1 MNNEA
6 TPENGSTWQDL
17 VNSIEDPAAPH
28 LRESEECDE
37 IFEDLAS
44 NAGQAEAKGAPCEDC
59 GEVHDEENFD
69 LNELQ
74 GGILQF
80 MEAIG
85 LNDLVKDLKQTI
97 ADQREHQE
105 RMGRTTEQLVN
116 AIEQADSRLEGGDRV
131 EWALMRL
138 ECGCLVPTL
147 RVGDEWT
154 QTSERFAEIA
164 TSEQV
169 RQIVEAMALLGKDLL
184 NVMKEL
190 QEEGR

>member
-6 TPENGSTWQDL
+6 TPEPDS
-17 VNSIEDPAAPH
+17 
-28 LRESEECDE
+28 CDE

-44 NAGQAEAKGAPCEDC
+44 NAGQAEAEQAKCEDC

-69 LNELQ
+69 FNELQ

-85 LNDLVKDLKQTI
+85 LNDLVEDLKRTI

-105 RMGRTTEQLVN
+105 RMAQTTEQLVR
-116 AIEQADSRLEGGDRV
+116 AIEQADSRLEGGERV

-138 ECGCLVPTL
+138 E
-147 RVGDEWT
+147 
-154 QTSERFAEIA
+154 
-164 TSEQV
+164 
-169 RQIVEAMALLGKDLL
+169 
-184 NVMKEL
+184 
-190 QEEGR
+190 